1 MENPILAKMQISE
14 SRIRLRFAFLTPP
27 SLSSILNLNTLSEMI
42 WSQHLRMFVL
52 VFALP
57 YQSHS
62 SLDQCSYTHMN
73 IGMGIASG
81 GIGITLTFINCVH
94 RLLSSFD
101 LHTHLWLESCVT
113 WRRSLLL
120 VLLGL
125 LHLRSVESQPPP
137 EAEELDAQQGKYQP
151 HEQHGRGEHWAN
163 NSGLLT
169 WKGLLDDKISGGIS
183 SRSPTLAHI
192 F

>member
-113 WRRSLLL
+113 WRWSLLL

-125 LHLRSVESQPPP
+125 LHLRSVESQ
-137 EAEELDAQQGKYQP
+137 
-151 HEQHGRGEHWAN
+151 
-163 NSGLLT
+163 
-169 WKGLLDDKISGGIS
+169 LDDFGKCLRWKSLNLATF
-183 SRSPTLAHI
+183 SPVFPPKTLEFSARRC
-192 F
+192 